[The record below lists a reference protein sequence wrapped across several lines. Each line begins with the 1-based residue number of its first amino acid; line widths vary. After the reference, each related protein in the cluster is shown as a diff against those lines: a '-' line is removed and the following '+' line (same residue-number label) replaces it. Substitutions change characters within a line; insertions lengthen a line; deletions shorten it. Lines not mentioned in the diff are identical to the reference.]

1 MHPRLVFVDLPKD
14 RRPEVYRFRPPRGE
28 AKGGGGTFHL
38 LGKSKLCSRKNA
50 HRRCG
55 ILRRGKP
62 SSTSVKV
69 DCPKLVTD
77 LGRPRFDVVET
88 EVTHGRG
95 TPLMSRSPRPFLL
108 AEPAQNSNRARHC
121 EPLRGGDKPADL
133 PVQQPTKFSVSVV
146 CSGTIGRSTLWVNMA
161 AAERKARSGRSVRC
175 SSRTAP
181 HAGTYMPASPRE
193 REHGLIVLTRRA
205 CSHDTDRR
213 RSLFYFALGDRRL
226 ERLRRSAR
234 RSCVIRLALRRNPTH
249 PKPLSEPRI
258 NRREGNQ

>member
-28 AKGGGGTFHL
+28 AKGGGGAFHL

-55 ILRRGKP
+55 ILRRSKP

-121 EPLRGGDKPADL
+121 EPLRGGDKPAHL
-133 PVQQPTKFSVSVV
+133 PVPRRLTIQSSPSCWSPATMPGEAGTKSAAFDNSGR
-146 CSGTIGRSTLWVNMA
+146 CSTTCRTSETSSRFCA
-161 AAERKARSGRSVRC
+161 AVAALRSGEARRPLVHETDRDAFI
-175 SSRTAP
+175 RI
-181 HAGTYMPASPRE
+181 H
-193 REHGLIVLTRRA
+193 LIVV
-205 CSHDTDRR
+205 SW
-213 RSLFYFALGDRRL
+213 RRL
-226 ERLRRSAR
+226 AFNSPA
-234 RSCVIRLALRRNPTH
+234 P
-249 PKPLSEPRI
+249 
-258 NRREGNQ
+258 NR